1 MVIIFLTDKIFFK
14 DDTPLSPTGVFSR
27 SKSGGVITVKGND
40 GGNVYPPGPIRDLV
54 ILDVVEGESFNLS
67 FTSPGDDL
75 NSGNLNKF
83 IVFYSKNK
91 TELQNLTPS
100 SNVSSITQDMLSS
113 NASMESIPP
122 FSNVILNIES
132 NNFDANTEYSFRV
145 LAVDSGLKTSKSN
158 LVFLAPNNIF
168 QV

>member
-1 MVIIFLTDKIFFK
+1 M
-14 DDTPLSPTGVFSR
+14 
-27 SKSGGVITVKGND
+27 ITVKGKD

-54 ILDVVEGESFNLS
+54 IMDIVDGQSFNLS

-100 SNVSSITQDMLSS
+100 SNVSSITQDMS
-113 NASMESIPP
+113 
-122 FSNVILNIES
+122 V
-132 NNFDANTEYSFRV
+132 
-145 LAVDSGLKTSKSN
+145 SK
-158 LVFLAPNNIF
+158 
-168 QV
+168 

>member
-1 MVIIFLTDKIFFK
+1 M
-14 DDTPLSPTGVFSR
+14 
-27 SKSGGVITVKGND
+27 ITVKGKD

-54 ILDVVEGESFNLS
+54 ILDIVEGESFNLS

-132 NNFDANTEYSFRV
+132 NNFDTNTEYSFRV

-158 LVFLAPNNIF
+158 MVFLAPNNVF
-168 QV
+168 HV